1 MIISASRRTDIPAFF
16 GDWFMRRIAEGY
28 FHRVNPFNYKQ
39 VTAFSLLPEDVDG
52 MVFWTKNP
60 KPFMRHLSQL
70 DDKGYMYYFQYTL
83 NDYPEIFEPNLPP
96 AASRVDYFRELSERL
111 GANRVIWRYD
121 PIIISNITPV
131 GYHLERMERL
141 AAQLEGYTYRLVIS
155 FMDYYGKTV
164 ARFKKLQQ
172 NHAVL
177 CTDITLPDY
186 REQLDEFAANISRI
200 GAARGISVETC
211 SEAADLDHCGIRHGS
226 CIDARLLSSIIGR
239 DLAYA
244 KDKNQRDTCLC
255 TAAVDVGVYNTCRFN
270 CQYCYAV
277 QSENTVAKTL
287 QNHIID
293 SPSLIY
299 KYSGDL
305 KIHKKKN

>member
-1 MIISASRRTDIPAFF
+1 
-16 GDWFMRRIAEGY
+16 MRRIAEGY

-39 VTAFSLLPEDVDG
+39 VSAFSLLPEDVDG

-60 KPFMRHLSQL
+60 KPFMRHLPQL

-121 PIIISNITPV
+121 PIIISNVTPV
-131 GYHLERMERL
+131 GYHFERMERL

-200 GAARGISVETC
+200 GAAHGISVETC
-211 SEAADLDHCGIRHGS
+211 SEAADLDHCGIRRGS
-226 CIDARLLSSIIGR
+226 CIDARLLSNIIGR
-239 DLAYA
+239 DIASV

-255 TAAVDVGVYNTCRFN
+255 TAAVDVGMYNTCRFN

-277 QSENTVAKTL
+277 QSENAVAKTL

-299 KYSGDL
+299 KYSEDL
-305 KIHKKKN
+305 KIHNKKTSN

>member
-1 MIISASRRTDIPAFF
+1 
-16 GDWFMRRIAEGY
+16 MRRIADGY
-28 FHRVNPFNYKQ
+28 FHRMNPFNYKQ

-83 NDYPEIFEPNLPP
+83 NDYPEIFEPNLLPV
-96 AASRVDYFRELSERL
+96 ASRVDYFRELSERL

-121 PIIISNITPV
+121 PIIISNVTPV
-131 GYHLERMERL
+131 GYHFERMERL

-200 GAARGISVETC
+200 GAAHGISVETC

-226 CIDARLLSSIIGR
+226 CIDARLLSNIIGR
-239 DLAYA
+239 DIASV

-255 TAAVDVGVYNTCRFN
+255 TAAVDVGMYNTCRFN

-277 QSENTVAKTL
+277 QSENAVAKTL

-299 KYSGDL
+299 KYSEDL
-305 KIHKKKN
+305 KIHNKKTSN